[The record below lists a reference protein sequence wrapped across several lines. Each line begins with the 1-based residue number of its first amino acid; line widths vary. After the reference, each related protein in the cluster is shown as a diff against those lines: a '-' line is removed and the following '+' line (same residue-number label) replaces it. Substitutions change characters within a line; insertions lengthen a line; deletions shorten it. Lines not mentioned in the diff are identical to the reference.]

1 MGDINMSYKGP
12 FRPKNPQKYKG
23 NPTNI
28 IYRSLWE
35 LRMMRYFDI
44 TDSVIEWSSEEII
57 IPYRSP
63 KDNRIHRYF
72 PDFYVKVRGADGTIN
87 NMLIE
92 VKPKKQ
98 TMEPAKDP
106 KHPRR
111 YIKEVITYGIN
122 QAKWRAATEFCE
134 DRKWQFK
141 IFTEKEIG
149 V

>member
-98 TMEPAKDP
+98 TML
-106 KHPRR
+106 
-111 YIKEVITYGIN
+111 KENASKKEKLTWIVN
-122 QAKWRAATEFCE
+122 VAKWKAAELYCQKHNFV
-134 DRKWQFK
+134 FK
-141 IFTEKEIG
+141 LLTEKELFSNA
-149 V
+149 